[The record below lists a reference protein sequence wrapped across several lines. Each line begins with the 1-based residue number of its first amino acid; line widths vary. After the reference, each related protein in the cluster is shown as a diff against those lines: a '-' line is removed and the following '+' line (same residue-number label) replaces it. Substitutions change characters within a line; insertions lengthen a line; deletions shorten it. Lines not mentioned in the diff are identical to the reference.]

1 MVTVE
6 PVKLTQL
13 VQLGVVAIFRLWPC
27 PQLLDLG
34 KISKVAPH

>member
-13 VQLGVVAIFRLWPC
+13 VQLTLVGIFRLE
-27 PQLLDLG
+27 LLDLG
-34 KISKVAPH
+34 KISKLAPH